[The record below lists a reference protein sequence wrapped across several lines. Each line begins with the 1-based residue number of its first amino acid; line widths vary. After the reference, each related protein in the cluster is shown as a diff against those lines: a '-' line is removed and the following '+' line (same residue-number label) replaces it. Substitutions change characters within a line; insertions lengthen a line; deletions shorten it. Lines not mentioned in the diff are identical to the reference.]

1 MEQQDKNRGLRKR
14 IGHLRI
20 FFIILL
26 AIILFKAWHMQIM
39 QGKYYRKLAEN
50 NRVRSVVVPP
60 LRGIIYD
67 RNREVMAKNVASFDL
82 GLVRADIE
90 DLEMTL
96 RIISPITGL
105 SPEEMKDII
114 IENKNPDPFSPL
126 IIKYDISMRDV
137 ALIESRKWLL
147 PGVQVVVE
155 GRREYPHMESA
166 AHLLGYVGEI
176 SKSQLKDPEYAA
188 EIPGRIIGQ
197 YGIEKVYDNL
207 LRGSLGRK
215 YIEVDAAGRERRELD
230 TIEPVS
236 GDNII
241 LSVDMRLQ
249 RMAEDALGERRGA
262 VVVMKSDTGEI
273 LALVSSPAFD
283 PNLLSKRLTHKVWQ
297 QIVNDPEFPMNNRAT
312 QGTYPPGSVFKVVM
326 SAGGLEE
333 GLIDDKARISC
344 SGGMRF
350 GNRVFR
356 DWKPEGH
363 GSVDLKKAI
372 VESCD
377 VYFYQLGNRMGV
389 DTIEKYAS
397 LFGLGTITGIDLPS
411 EKKGLVPST
420 QWKLAAKKER
430 WYPGETLSVAIGQGY
445 MSVTPLQQ
453 AVMLNTVA
461 NSGVVVRPRILKGIM
476 PEQSVSQAVS
486 KDGSQTGAYSLAG
499 TEFNSVPNAGSD
511 IPTNRVYEFPPVEI
525 RNTGINEHTLML
537 IKEALKG
544 VVNNAGGTG
553 GAARSNLVE
562 IAGKTGTAQAV
573 GRKSKAGP
581 GSFNDHAW
589 FAAFAPAD
597 KPEITVAVL
606 VEHGGHGG
614 TAAAPVAKKIIEEY
628 IKNAE

>member
-1 MEQQDKNRGLRKR
+1 MEQQDKNRGLRIR
-14 IGHLRI
+14 IGYLRV
-20 FFIILL
+20 FFIFLF
-26 AIILFKAWHMQIM
+26 AIILFKAWHMQIIK
-39 QGKYYRKLAEN
+39 GKYYRKLAEN
-50 NRVRSVVVPP
+50 NRVRTVIVPP

-67 RNREVMAKNVASFDL
+67 RNREIMAKNVASFNL
-82 GLVRADIE
+82 GLVRADIK

-96 RIISPITGL
+96 KMIAPITGL
-105 SPEEMKDII
+105 SPEEMRETIK
-114 IENKNPDPFSPL
+114 ENKNPDPFSPL
-126 IIKYDISMRDV
+126 IIKDEISMREV
-137 ALIESRKWLL
+137 ALIESRKWFL

-155 GRREYPHMESA
+155 GRREYPHMQSA

-176 SKSQLKDPEYAA
+176 NRSQLKEPEYAS
-188 EIPGRIIGQ
+188 ETPGRIIGQ

-215 YIEVDAAGRERRELD
+215 NIEVDATGRERRELN

-236 GDNII
+236 GDNVI
-241 LSVDMRLQ
+241 LSVDLRLQ
-249 RMAEDALGERRGA
+249 KMAEDALGERRGA
-262 VVVMKSDTGEI
+262 VVVMETGTGEI
-273 LALVSSPAFD
+273 LALASNPAFD
-283 PNLLSKRLTHKVWQ
+283 PNLLSKRLSQKVWQ

-312 QGTYPPGSVFKVVM
+312 QGTYPPGSVFKIVM

-333 GLIDDKARISC
+333 GLIDDQARISC

-356 DWKPEGH
+356 DWKSEGH
-363 GSVDLKKAI
+363 GSVDLNKAI

-397 LFGLGTITGIDLPS
+397 LFGLGNVTGIDLPS

-420 QWKLAAKKER
+420 QWKLAARKER

-453 AVMLNTVA
+453 AVMVNTVA

-476 PEQSVSQAVS
+476 PEQNV
-486 KDGSQTGAYSLAG
+486 
-499 TEFNSVPNAGSD
+499 
-511 IPTNRVYEFPPVEI
+511 PTNRVYHFPPVEI
-525 RNTGINEHTLML
+525 RKTGISEHTLEL

-544 VVNNAGGTG
+544 VVYNPGGTG
-553 GAARSNLVE
+553 GAARSSLIE
-562 IAGKTGTAQAV
+562 IAGKTGTAQVV
-573 GRKSKAGP
+573 GRKFQANP
-581 GSFNDHAW
+581 GRFNDHAW
-589 FAAFAPAD
+589 FAAFAPVD

-614 TAAAPVAKKIIEEY
+614 AAAAPVAKKIIEEY
-628 IKNAE
+628 VKNAK

>member
-1 MEQQDKNRGLRKR
+1 MEQQDKNRGLRIR
-14 IGHLRI
+14 IGYLRV
-20 FFIILL
+20 FFIFLF
-26 AIILFKAWHMQIM
+26 AIILFKAWHMQIIK
-39 QGKYYRKLAEN
+39 GKYYRKLAEN
-50 NRVRSVVVPP
+50 NRVRTVIVPP

-67 RNREVMAKNVASFDL
+67 RNREIMAKNVASFNL
-82 GLVRADIE
+82 GLVRADIK

-96 RIISPITGL
+96 KMIAPITGL
-105 SPEEMKDII
+105 SPEEMRETIK
-114 IENKNPDPFSPL
+114 ENKNPDPFSPL
-126 IIKYDISMRDV
+126 IIKDEISMREV
-137 ALIESRKWLL
+137 ALIESRKWFL

-155 GRREYPHMESA
+155 GRREYPHMQSA

-176 SKSQLKDPEYAA
+176 NRSQLKEPEYAS
-188 EIPGRIIGQ
+188 ETPGRIIGQ

-215 YIEVDAAGRERRELD
+215 NIEVDATGRERRELN

-236 GDNII
+236 GDNVI
-241 LSVDMRLQ
+241 LSVDLRLQ
-249 RMAEDALGERRGA
+249 KMAEDALGERRGA
-262 VVVMKSDTGEI
+262 VVVMETGTGEI
-273 LALVSSPAFD
+273 LALASNPAFD
-283 PNLLSKRLTHKVWQ
+283 PNLLSKRLSQKVWQ

-312 QGTYPPGSVFKVVM
+312 QGTYPPGSVFKIVM

-333 GLIDDKARISC
+333 GLIDDQARISC

-356 DWKPEGH
+356 DWKSEGH
-363 GSVDLKKAI
+363 GSVDLNKAI

-397 LFGLGTITGIDLPS
+397 LFGLGNVTGIDLPS

-420 QWKLAAKKER
+420 QWKLAARKER

-453 AVMLNTVA
+453 AVMVNTVA

-476 PEQSVSQAVS
+476 PEQNV
-486 KDGSQTGAYSLAG
+486 
-499 TEFNSVPNAGSD
+499 
-511 IPTNRVYEFPPVEI
+511 PTNRVYHFPPVEI
-525 RNTGINEHTLML
+525 RKTGISEHTLEL

-544 VVNNAGGTG
+544 VVYNPGGTG
-553 GAARSNLVE
+553 GAARSSLIE

-573 GRKSKAGP
+573 GRKFQSNP
-581 GSFNDHAW
+581 GRFNDHAW

-614 TAAAPVAKKIIEEY
+614 AAAAPVAKKIIEEY
-628 IKNAE
+628 VKNAE